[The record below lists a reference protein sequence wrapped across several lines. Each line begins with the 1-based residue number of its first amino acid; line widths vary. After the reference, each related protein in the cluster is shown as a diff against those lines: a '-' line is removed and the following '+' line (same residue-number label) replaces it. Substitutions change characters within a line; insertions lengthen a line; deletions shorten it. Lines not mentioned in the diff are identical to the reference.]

1 MKKMLLLVLA
11 FVSLTGFYSEEV
23 KAPSVENAAK
33 EVDIPLQAPRM
44 SDYSHSGKITREV
57 GQNVVLSV
65 KYTAYPLPI
74 CEVYKDGKLIVNSLV
89 YRIRNIAS
97 INSGEVSVEIE
108 SAELEDAGNYKIV
121 LTNPLGAV
129 SVTYVVEIIKNPDL

>member
-1 MKKMLLLVLA
+1 MKKMLLLILA

-23 KAPSVENAAK
+23 KAPSVGNVAK

-44 SDYSHSGKITREV
+44 SGYSHSGKITREV

-65 KYTAYPLPI
+65 HYTAYPVPT
-74 CEVYKDGKLIVNSLV
+74 CEVYKNNKLIVDSSIS
-89 YRIRNIAS
+89 IRHTVGIGA
-97 INSGEVSVEIE
+97 GKVSVEIE
-108 SAELEDAGNYKIV
+108 SAELEDSAKYTIV
-121 LTNPLGAV
+121 LTNPQGSA